1 VKKIP
6 RAVERPMVPGS
17 PILDRDACAVKRIGL
32 PLAVSAASA
41 ARVTEAEY
49 EELELVTKVM
59 LELVSELVL
68 KVVKILVL
76 KVVAVVVVEHVVSL
90 SGKIVAVMVL
100 EERVDDILMRV
111 GGTVVV
117 IVISV

>member
-1 VKKIP
+1 
-6 RAVERPMVPGS
+6 MVPGS

-32 PLAVSAASA
+32 PLAVSAA
-41 ARVTEAEY
+41 RVAEAED

-59 LELVSELVL
+59 LGLVSELVL

-100 EERVDDILMRV
+100 EERIDDIPMRV
-111 GGTVVV
+111 GCMVVV
-117 IVISV
+117 IVTSV

>member
-1 VKKIP
+1 
-6 RAVERPMVPGS
+6 MVPGS

-32 PLAVSAASA
+32 PLGVSA

-100 EERVDDILMRV
+100 EERVDDIPMRV
-111 GGTVVV
+111 GSMV
-117 IVISV
+117 IVIAISV